1 MFTTK
6 NELQTHMN
14 VSSIDVITNGDD
26 TIVLAAI
33 DTAVAEAKGYL
44 SLFNTSAIFSA
55 TDANRNALLLTF
67 VKDIAVWHLVVL
79 SNYQADIEL
88 RKDRYERACAWLK
101 QVMRGEVI
109 PDLPRLEVS
118 TENPGTII
126 YGSNPKRSQHF

>member
-1 MFTTK
+1 
-6 NELQTHMN
+6 MN
-14 VSSIDVITNGDD
+14 VSSIDVITNSDD
-26 TIVLAAI
+26 TIVTAAI

-55 TDANRNALLLTF
+55 TGTNRNALLLTF